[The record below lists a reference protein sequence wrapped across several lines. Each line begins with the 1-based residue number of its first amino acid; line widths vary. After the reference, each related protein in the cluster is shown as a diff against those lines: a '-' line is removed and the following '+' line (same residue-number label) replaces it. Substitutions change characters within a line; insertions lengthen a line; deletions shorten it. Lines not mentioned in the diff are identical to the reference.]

1 MEEPV
6 LLLKGSH
13 LVGPIQLLLTAG
25 ILGRT
30 GAQIEPE
37 VNHSTRRG
45 VCTIKSI
52 LDSAVS
58 SEARMGLSLV
68 RLHSHDCFVNASH
81 RLIFHSLI
89 FFCFCCII
97 FLFANVCKCGNG
109 CDCGRLGYWAVVVFL
124 FLNFPYSLDPNR
136 N

>member
-1 MEEPV
+1 MEEPGV
-6 LLLKGSH
+6 AAERVPPYRPSTSFNCCHPWSNWGSNW
-13 LVGPIQLLLTAG
+13 TWS
-25 ILGRT
+25 
-30 GAQIEPE
+30 EPL
-37 VNHSTRRG
+37 NKSLH
-45 VCTIKSI
+45 IKSI

-58 SEARMGLSLV
+58 SQARMGLSLV

-81 RLIFHSLI
+81 RLIFHSSLI

-97 FLFANVCKCGNG
+97 FLFANVCKRGNG